1 MRVRKGDG
9 KVRRKEAAPKELI
22 ERSQARAFVKR
33 WALVSAL
40 EKETLKATP
49 VDDKFRQL
57 AVLMISADRMG
68 WKTKAEREEKEIRD
82 RWNKLR
88 KVYRV

>member
-9 KVRRKEAAPKELI
+9 KVRRKKAAPKELI
-22 ERSQARAFVKR
+22 ERSQARAFMRR
-33 WALVSAL
+33 WALVNAL

-49 VDDKFRQL
+49 VDDKLRQL

-68 WKTKAEREEKEIRD
+68 WKMKMETEVREIRD